1 MGNVGEA
8 SLSKGVNTGTEREQP
23 QKLSC
28 ARLRNSKRPGPAV
41 GRAPAQCLSSTRS
54 FQHHDKSM
62 SQELLLYLFY
72 IWKK

>member
-28 ARLRNSKRPGPAV
+28 ARLSGIASVRDQPWAGHPPSAFPVLGHF
-41 GRAPAQCLSSTRS
+41 STMTS
-54 FQHHDKSM
+54 
-62 SQELLLYLFY
+62 L
-72 IWKK
+72 